1 MESGYSSDPVQQ
13 GDAQS
18 SPCFFIFLHRKTV
31 KSAPEFLIVKNQQIL
46 LRRKQNP
53 AL

>member
-1 MESGYSSDPVQQ
+1 MESGYSSDPVAQ
-13 GDAQS
+13 GDEQS
-18 SPCFFIFLHRKTV
+18 SPCFFVFLHQKTA
-31 KSAPEFLIVKNQQIL
+31 KRTLEFLIVKNQGIL